1 MTKFNDEEVIE
12 FVKRTHDDFEN
23 DNIPEDLIKQMY
35 CYTYKE
41 WCEMIAESNDFSI
54 SPLMKKYFDFQ
65 QLLEDEWEYS
75 ACMGG
80 KEYYLV
86 RLDNRGDLKLMD
98 SGGEFNLHYSKCWV
112 VTIPVS

>member
-1 MTKFNDEEVIE
+1 MTKFNDKEVIE

-23 DNIPEDLIKQMY
+23 DTIPEDLIKQMC

-41 WCEMIAESNDFSI
+41 WCEMIAINNNFLI
-54 SPLMKKYFDFQ
+54 SPLIKKYFDFQ
-65 QLLEDEWEYS
+65 QLLQDEWSLS

-80 KEYYLV
+80 EEYYLV
-86 RLDNRGDLKLMD
+86 RLEQGDLKLID
-98 SGGEFNLHYSKCWV
+98 SGDEFNLYYSKCWV

>member
-12 FVKRTHDDFEN
+12 FVKRTHDDFED
-23 DNIPEDLIKQMY
+23 DNIPEDLIKQMC

-41 WCEMIAESNDFSI
+41 WCEMIANNNDFSI
-54 SPLMKKYFDFQ
+54 SPLIKKYFDFQ

-80 KEYYLV
+80 LEYYLV

-98 SGGEFNLHYSKCWV
+98 NGGEFNMYHTKCWV